1 MCVCVGGGGKH
12 RKSQIKHQ
20 SDVPSSSSPSHGN
33 RPEHRSLKH
42 LLASSSSLWGS
53 VRQWTYY
60 GEAQRAQVLKWWAQ
74 ETWRRHLFLVC
85 LCFIITTTHH
95 VSQEAVRSMWDNLK
109 KDPYTNKP
117 HLASPRTNGD
127 VIALKHLYVIHI
139 HRGSILHR
147 ISSFCFVLFF
157 LCWEQ
162 NPSLVCARLVVLY
175 LWHISSASQ
184 CHLWLVILS
193 FSTI

>member
-1 MCVCVGGGGKH
+1 MDILWWSPEGTGAEVMGTGDMENTLYDVG
-12 RKSQIKHQ
+12 QT
-20 SDVPSSSSPSHGN
+20 P
-33 RPEHRSLKH
+33 
-42 LLASSSSLWGS
+42 
-53 VRQWTYY
+53 
-60 GEAQRAQVLKWWAQ
+60 
-74 ETWRRHLFLVC
+74 RHLFLVC